1 MDYNIYIHGDVSGTG
16 ESQTTPWK
24 PSETTESG
32 GFQSSK
38 LAGKIIKGINVAQN
52 PDGLVSQGM
61 GAVAK
66 ALPWLAVAYA
76 VLKLTDSAITTAT
89 AFYTTETGDYR
100 FSTQYAN
107 FKAGVHAVLRP
118 ISTSINYARQAQ
130 QIRIDNQRK
139 SASRELLGD
148 DIINGG
154 SFYGV

>member
-52 PDGLVSQGM
+52 PDGLVSSSLEKG
-61 GAVAK
+61 AK
-66 ALPWLAVAYA
+66 ALPWVAVAFA
-76 VLKLTDSAITTAT
+76 VLKLTDNAISNGIS
-89 AFYTTETGDYR
+89 FYTTETGDYR
-100 FSTQYAN
+100 FSTQYNN
-107 FKAGVHAVLRP
+107 FKSGLRSCLLP
-118 ISTSINYARQAQ
+118 VSATINYVRQAQ
-130 QIRIDNQRK
+130 QIKIDNQRK